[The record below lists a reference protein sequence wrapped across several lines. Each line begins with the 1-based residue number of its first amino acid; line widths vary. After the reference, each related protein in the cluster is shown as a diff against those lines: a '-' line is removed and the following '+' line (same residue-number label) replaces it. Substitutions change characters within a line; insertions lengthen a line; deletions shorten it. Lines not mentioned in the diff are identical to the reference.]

1 MLETKPGDDLTLNDS
16 IHIGPDR
23 GFALAGDWMDSADR
37 RRIEAGRALLGT
49 AAFTGG
55 FPCRR
60 IRVMTQEN
68 SRQLRTRNGD
78 WISPQE
84 LQEVLA
90 EEGYSWSERM
100 NFLNSV
106 LTDLAAESA
115 EHGAPDGKAAALLA
129 EVRRILEEE
138 QGKYGR
144 RPIAEDLP

>member
-1 MLETKPGDDLTLNDS
+1 
-16 IHIGPDR
+16 
-23 GFALAGDWMDSADR
+23 
-37 RRIEAGRALLGT
+37 
-49 AAFTGG
+49 
-55 FPCRR
+55 
-60 IRVMTQEN
+60 MTQEN

-115 EHGAPDGKAAALLA
+115 EHGAPDNKAAALLA
-129 EVRRILEEE
+129 EVRRILEDE
-138 QGKYGR
+138 QDKYGR
-144 RPIAEDLP
+144 RPMAEDLP